1 MASTG
6 VAAPVLLSVLLPAP
20 PLAPPPAEAA
30 LAILLQQRYY
40 TNEKAVLFSAD
51 LRSNCVLLL
60 QAGVELCTSCQ
71 LIVRDVAIQR
81 YHTKRAAAPAQR
93 ELLTMFLG
101 ALLASRG
108 SSPSTSPSPSPP
120 SSTRRHRKRTRYDS
134 DDDDSDDDGGS
145 STRRRRVGAGGAGGG
160 AGAGSSNRSRAGAA
174 RKVSI
179 PAAGGYDMLKVV
191 PLTKANPSTR
201 GPNLTASD
209 EGSLVT
215 VRTRFAGI
223 NYADICVRWY
233 VSLAGL
239 QHSTCIAHIA
249 FTSLYTAQQGL
260 V

>member
-1 MASTG
+1 
-6 VAAPVLLSVLLPAP
+6 
-20 PLAPPPAEAA
+20 
-30 LAILLQQRYY
+30 
-40 TNEKAVLFSAD
+40 
-51 LRSNCVLLL
+51 
-60 QAGVELCTSCQ
+60 
-71 LIVRDVAIQR
+71 
-81 YHTKRAAAPAQR
+81 
-93 ELLTMFLG
+93 MFLG

-108 SSPSTSPSPSPP
+108 SSPSSAPSPP
-120 SSTRRHRKRTRYDS
+120 STRRHRKRTRYDS

-160 AGAGSSNRSRAGAA
+160 AGAGSSNSSRAGAGAA

-233 VSLAGL
+233 VSLACSTA
-239 QHSTCIAHIA
+239 QHMHCTH
-249 FTSLYTAQQGL
+249 SLYLTVHCTTGACMSL
-260 V
+260 RKR